1 MKKLFVLLV
10 AILPFLSGCGIRE
23 KEEHIMRLQADSL
36 RFATMV
42 AERDSSINMLFQ
54 WLNEIEENLAVIR
67 AKEAL
72 VAEQATGVQEVQ
84 AEVKERITQNIQD
97 ISNLLDRNRELID
110 RLNGQVRRSNLR
122 IADLN
127 KTIERINNDMAEREA
142 EIVRLKEQVAQLNI
156 KVETLNVRVADL
168 EKEGKA
174 KSDMIDQKTIE
185 LNKAWYIVGVRRDLR
200 DRGII
205 NREGGFIGIGRV
217 TTPAEDLIRKEF
229 TAIDLRNVT
238 EIPVN
243 AKRAELVTVHPVGSY
258 EFVGTEPV
266 EKLVIKN
273 PQEFWKASKYLV
285 IVVR

>member
-185 LNKAWYIVGVRRDLR
+185 LNKAWYIVGARRDLR
-200 DRGII
+200 NRGII

-217 TTPAEDLIRKEF
+217 TTPAEDL
-229 TAIDLRNVT
+229 
-238 EIPVN
+238 
-243 AKRAELVTVHPVGSY
+243 
-258 EFVGTEPV
+258 
-266 EKLVIKN
+266 
-273 PQEFWKASKYLV
+273 
-285 IVVR
+285 